1 MADEEKIDTD
11 LGEES
16 TEDKPEVKP
25 SDETEAKSP
34 EKKPKAKAKAKD
46 KAKPKQK
53 GKTAAAARKN
63 DPREAL
69 LKKLFVDSHKKYKG
83 KLLEYATDVK
93 IEGGVPRITT
103 GVLPQDL
110 AIGGGLPIGRISLY
124 YGHKSTSKTANLLR
138 AAGMA
143 QRYCSNCWTP
153 AYPLWVRDYSGM
165 NPKCSCGDYRRAIV
179 AWIDVEGAWE
189 DDWYSRFIVPELIV
203 KSQPSVGE
211 QAIDICDTL
220 LRSHAADIIIIDSI
234 AFLAPSDELE
244 KSAGDI
250 QPGSQARLMGKAIRK
265 FVSGINEIA
274 NQEGKRPTFW
284 FINQIR
290 MKIGVMFGNP
300 ETKPGGLAQGFA
312 AGIEVR
318 TRGGKYKMDDDTGK
332 PISVEM
338 GGVVKKNKTAP
349 SNMEFTYKM
358 VCMDTPIKRMGDVID
373 EPWAVQKGID
383 LGLIEKPT
391 ERTHIYG
398 EHKFVGK
405 SQVDK
410 FFMENR
416 EEYWAYKERLLPLLL
431 AM

>member
-1 MADEEKIDTD
+1 MADEKNTDAESEEEVSEEKVS
-11 LGEES
+11 EE
-16 TEDKPEVKP
+16 
-25 SDETEAKSP
+25 KSP
-34 EKKPKAKAKAKD
+34 EDKPKAKAKAKD
-46 KAKPKQK
+46 KPKAKPKQK
-53 GKTAAAARKN
+53 GKTAASARKE
-63 DPREAL
+63 DSREAL

-83 KLLEYATDVK
+83 KLLDYATDVK
-93 IEGGVPRITT
+93 MDRGPRITT
-103 GVLPQDL
+103 GVLPQDF

-153 AYPLWVRDYSGM
+153 AYPLWLRDYSDL
-165 NPKCSCGDYRRAIV
+165 NPKCSCGDYRRVIV

-189 DDWYSRFIVPELIV
+189 DDWYSRFIVPELMV

-244 KSAGDI
+244 KSASDI

-265 FVSGINEIA
+265 FVSGVNEIA

-349 SNMEFTYKM
+349 ANMEFTYKM

-391 ERTHIYG
+391 DRTHIYG
-398 EHKFVGK
+398 EHKFIGK